1 MPSIK
6 KNFLYSTVLTISG
19 YLFPLITYPYVT
31 RVLGVE
37 KLGVCNFVD
46 SIIQYGILFS
56 MLGIGTVAIREI
68 AQSKNN
74 KGKLSK
80 TFSSLL
86 FLNLLTSVIAVAAIL
101 VLAFTIPK
109 FYEYQ
114 KLFVI
119 GASRILFNSL
129 LVEWLY
135 KGLEEFKY
143 ITVRSLLIRVLYVI
157 AIFIFVRSSNDYII
171 YFAINVGIVI
181 LNAIVNIVYSRNYLT
196 ISFRNIDISP
206 YLKPFFILG
215 LYNILTSM
223 YTSFNVMYLGLVSS
237 TTEVGYYT
245 TAVKLYTLV
254 ISVFT
259 AFTGVMMPRLS
270 SLLNEGK
277 KDEFLR
283 LSNKSIDLL
292 FACIMPLVVIVISFA
307 NEIIAII
314 AGKGYEG
321 AVLPLRII
329 APLLLIIGYEQ
340 VIVIQMLMPLKKDK
354 AIFVNSIVGA
364 SVGFLLN
371 LVLVGWLNSVGS
383 AIVWIVSELSVMI
396 SAQLFISKYISFSFP
411 WKKLAGRIIVSLPII
426 VCCVLL
432 QLFVK
437 NELLAFI
444 IGLFVVGCYYLAIER
459 YFYKNE
465 YLLLVAQKTRQS
477 YDKFSK
483 R

>member
-215 LYNILTSM
+215 LRRLSIILT
-223 YTSFNVMYLGLVSS
+223 
-237 TTEVGYYT
+237 
-245 TAVKLYTLV
+245 
-254 ISVFT
+254 I
-259 AFTGVMMPRLS
+259 
-270 SLLNEGK
+270 
-277 KDEFLR
+277 
-283 LSNKSIDLL
+283 
-292 FACIMPLVVIVISFA
+292 
-307 NEIIAII
+307 
-314 AGKGYEG
+314 
-321 AVLPLRII
+321 
-329 APLLLIIGYEQ
+329 LLIK
-340 VIVIQMLMPLKKDK
+340 LKKK
-354 AIFVNSIVGA
+354 ILI
-364 SVGFLLN
+364 
-371 LVLVGWLNSVGS
+371 
-383 AIVWIVSELSVMI
+383 
-396 SAQLFISKYISFSFP
+396 
-411 WKKLAGRIIVSLPII
+411 
-426 VCCVLL
+426 
-432 QLFVK
+432 
-437 NELLAFI
+437 
-444 IGLFVVGCYYLAIER
+444 
-459 YFYKNE
+459 
-465 YLLLVAQKTRQS
+465 
-477 YDKFSK
+477 
-483 R
+483 